1 MTQLTGLLTIFIT
14 GNGLLWQCPLLTM
27 NLLMMH
33 LHLMSLLTMA
43 PLMTTLLMIGFA
55 DDGLSDNSTLLMI
68 WICWGYIVWKFGSA
82 DNLDPHNGL
91 LMLAL
96 LSIWLCQQWSSLTM
110 TKRTGST
117 DNLSPMMIWLCW
129 IFRSADDLAI
139 LTTWLSLSDN
149 LGPLTIWIC
158 WYLLTIALLLMLLAD
173 NGSADNGS
181 ADNGSADNC
190 SAEIDSANDGPCWNG
205 CWFASTDNLAPLTI
219 LLFWQLLLMAIA
231 LFAMTPVDDCD
242 DENDHCCWYLC
253 WQWIMLMSTDNGSAD
268 NRPCWR

>member
-1 MTQLTGLLTIFIT
+1 
-14 GNGLLWQCPLLTM
+14 
-27 NLLMMH
+27 
-33 LHLMSLLTMA
+33 
-43 PLMTTLLMIGFA
+43 
-55 DDGLSDNSTLLMI
+55 
-68 WICWGYIVWKFGSA
+68 
-82 DNLDPHNGL
+82 
-91 LMLAL
+91 
-96 LSIWLCQQWSSLTM
+96 
-110 TKRTGST
+110 
-117 DNLSPMMIWLCW
+117 MIWLCW
-129 IFRSADDLAI
+129 IFRSADDLAM

-181 ADNGSADNC
+181 ADNGSADNGSADNGSADNC

-205 CWFASTDNLAPLTI
+205 CWFGSTDNLAPLTI

-253 WQWIMLMSTDNGSAD
+253 WQWIMLMLLTMALLTIDLAGNSSADDGSADDGCHWKLAMLMMAVTDNGSAD
-268 NRPCWR
+268 VGSADVGSSHDGYADDGSSHNTANDLWLLDALTCVKTDGWNDEGNKRCVWREK